1 MGNSSPVI
9 GNKGVFMDNS
19 THSNPDALV
28 PLRAGMTQIV
38 VAHAYGVTLDELRAR
53 KRGARRAALA
63 RQVAMYLAHVVF
75 SMNMASVARGFGRDR
90 STAFHAIQRV
100 EEMREDPELNRTLGW
115 LEATLR
121 GVAEPCA

>member
-1 MGNSSPVI
+1 
-9 GNKGVFMDNS
+9 MDQDS
-19 THSNPDALV
+19 QFEPDALI
-28 PLRAGMTQIV
+28 PLRAGMAQIV

-63 RQVAMYLAHVVF
+63 RQIAMYLTHVVF
-75 SMNMASVARGFGRDR
+75 SENMAAVARGFGRDR
-90 STAFHAIQRV
+90 STAFYAIQRV

-121 GVAEPCA
+121 GVAEPCS

>member
-1 MGNSSPVI
+1 
-9 GNKGVFMDNS
+9 MDHS
-19 THSNPDALV
+19 THSKPDALV

-38 VAHAYGVTLDELRAR
+38 VAHAYGVTIDELRAP